1 MTGHRVLD
9 IATKPA
15 LLTVD
20 QGGYR
25 TVIKC
30 ECGRVFVLSGETIEE
45 SEQRADMTYGGHV
58 QAITAADRAAVRAF
72 RFDHIGRG

>member
-30 ECGRVFVLSGETIEE
+30 ECGQVLVASGEEIDQA
-45 SEQRADMTYGGHV
+45 EQLCDKRYGSHIHQAEVSDRIAARRASQWTWY
-58 QAITAADRAAVRAF
+58 
-72 RFDHIGRG
+72 